1 MKIRAKIRKSRNSAV
16 TDFNITVIIKTFQY
30 YKYKKKF
37 LTQKTELKSKKEIVF
52 SDTTTVNFYVVFHAE
67 SEFDVWIH
75 RFAQNFEINWKNDL
89 KK

>member
-52 SDTTTVNFYVVFHAE
+52 SITL
-67 SEFDVWIH
+67 
-75 RFAQNFEINWKNDL
+75 Q
-89 KK
+89 